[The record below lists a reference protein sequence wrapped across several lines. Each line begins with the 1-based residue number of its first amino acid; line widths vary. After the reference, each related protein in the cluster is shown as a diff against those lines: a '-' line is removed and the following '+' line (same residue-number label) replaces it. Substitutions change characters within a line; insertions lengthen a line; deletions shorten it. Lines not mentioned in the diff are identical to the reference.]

1 MTWWW
6 WISSLFSVLLLF
18 VTCVEIYI
26 AFVFCVAG
34 CNTLEACP
42 CCRVEEPLAMLA
54 AWHNETLTAWAKGS
68 EFSRKSKSTP
78 DNANP
83 ARKHL
88 LVFFGKPL
96 NKEVLIF
103 KWFLLSLRL
112 FFSLIAGNRQ
122 GPNGP
127 IPRKTAWMV
136 ANDGCACTYRYGR
149 TWEPRVLERILLQWQ
164 RLIGTISVSILKKSK
179 GICKSHSH
187 WLD

>member
-1 MTWWW
+1 MRGD
-6 WISSLFSVLLLF
+6 IYSVWVLRGRRIFLK
-18 VTCVEIYI
+18 
-26 AFVFCVAG
+26 
-34 CNTLEACP
+34 EACQ
-42 CCRVEEPLAMLA
+42 CCGVEEPLAHWQLDTMRRSLPGP
-54 AWHNETLTAWAKGS
+54 KGS

-96 NKEVLIF
+96 NKKVLIF

-149 TWEPRVLERILLQWQ
+149 TWEPWVLERILLQWQ
-164 RLIGTISVSILKKSK
+164 RLVPLVSQS
-179 GICKSHSH
+179 
-187 WLD
+187 